1 MANQLKGTDILK
13 IINVD
18 IHSPVLPNKMSQTK
32 IVETIKKHI
41 GKCKVTFYTER
52 GNTFEVLV
60 YNGEHREKPELQEK
74 VMNLLFN
81 FLYQN

>member
-13 IINVD
+13 MINVD
-18 IHSPVLPNKMSQTK
+18 IHSPVLPNEKSQAR
-32 IVETIKKHI
+32 IIQAIERNI

-52 GNTFEVLV
+52 GNTFEIGV
-60 YNGEHREKPELQEK
+60 YNGDNHEKPELQER
-74 VMNLLFN
+74 VMNLFFN